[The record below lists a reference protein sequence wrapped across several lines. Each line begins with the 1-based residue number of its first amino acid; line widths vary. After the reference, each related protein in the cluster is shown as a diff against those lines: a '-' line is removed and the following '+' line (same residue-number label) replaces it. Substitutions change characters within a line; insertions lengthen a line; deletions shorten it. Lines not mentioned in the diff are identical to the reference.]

1 MIQSEVLWLEYMKEK
16 MLVDSTHQLQQN
28 FVPFLVFQDEM
39 VRVYPPPPH
48 LKPSIAKMIYI
59 RPTLIYNTQTQ
70 NYHQN
75 LNFNPKLLVERF
87 SNMSNSL
94 PIPSLF
100 KNTPLFIAHPLFF
113 PWKFCLKF
121 CKNYSFAMDKWR
133 NIQVLK

>member
-1 MIQSEVLWLEYMKEK
+1 
-16 MLVDSTHQLQQN
+16 MLVDSARQWQPN
-28 FVPFLVFQDEM
+28 FISFLVLQDEM
-39 VRVYPPPPH
+39 VRVYPPPPSPNI
-48 LKPSIAKMIYI
+48 KPSIAKMIYI

-100 KNTPLFIAHPLFF
+100 KYTSLFIAHPLFF